1 MVKKLKGIILLLVAT
16 ILAQPAHAVSSILTN
31 NSFHSLKDPVKLTEM
46 NDFFIRFKGM
56 IRIVMIIAL
65 IITIVSFA
73 ISLTRLSASGGN
85 EQLRSKALKGLLFSG
100 IGLVLFGGATVILGL
115 SFGLFR

>member
-1 MVKKLKGIILLLVAT
+1 MVRRLKGIILLFLVSV
-16 ILAQPAHAVSSILTN
+16 LAQPAQAVSSILTN

-46 NDFFIRFKGM
+46 SDFFIRFKGM

-65 IITIVSFA
+65 LTTIVSFA

-85 EQLRSKALKGLLFSG
+85 EQLRAKALKGLLFSG
-100 IGLVLFGGATVILGL
+100 IGIILFGGASVILGL
-115 SFGLFR
+115 AFGLFR